1 MELAYCRRAR
11 AVVSLFRNNT
21 NSTTISLS
29 RVTMS
34 DAAAVGVSLQ
44 ENSSMSRIS
53 EAALYVSPTQPILPA
68 ALDI

>member
-34 DAAAVGVSLQ
+34 DAAVGVPLQ